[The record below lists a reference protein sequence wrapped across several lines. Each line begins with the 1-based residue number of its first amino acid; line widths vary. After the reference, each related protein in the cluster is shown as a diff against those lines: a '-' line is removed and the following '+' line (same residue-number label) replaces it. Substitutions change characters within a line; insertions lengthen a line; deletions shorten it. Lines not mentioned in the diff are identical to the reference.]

1 MKKIFFLLKTIF
13 IFSVVYAQQGVAITT
28 DGSSP
33 DNSAMLDIKSTSKGI
48 LIPRMT
54 AAQRT
59 AIASPVNG
67 LLIYQTDGN
76 AGFYYYNGNAWA
88 SLNAA
93 AGPLTGW
100 STTGNN
106 GTDSSVNFIGTLDSK
121 PLLGKVNGEQV
132 FYFSPTKT
140 VTSIG
145 YQAGKIDNGIFN
157 TFLGYQ
163 AGFSN
168 TSSGMNHFIGS
179 QAGYSNTTGSNNL
192 FEGWRTGYSNTTGS
206 YNLFIGDQAGYSNTT
221 GGMNIFIGR
230 MSGIYNTNSSNLFL
244 GNFTGSNNTGSSN
257 MFIGHSSGTVNSTG
271 NSNHFIGYEAG
282 YLNSTGTENHYE
294 GFKAGHQNS
303 TGSFNHFSGHNAGF
317 YNKTGNNNFFIGYEA
332 GNSNTTASYNHFV
345 GNQAGLNTTG
355 MSNFFEGFQAG
366 YNNTNGTLNYFSGM
380 QAGYYNTASQN
391 HFVGFQAGF
400 NNTTGQN
407 NHFAGFSA
415 GTYNTT
421 GSDNQFD
428 GYTAGYSNTTG
439 SQNYFS
445 GSGAGYKNSVGQ
457 NNTYIGY
464 QAGHEAVNA
473 VSNVMIGHQAGY
485 YETGSGKL
493 YISNSFTTTPLI
505 YGDFTNKLAR
515 INGQVEIIPA
525 NMEALT
531 IKRNGPMSID
541 FINPAYGTGQLSIA
555 GIVDGTFAG
564 TKFVFHGANSNLLT
578 LIGTGDAVLV
588 GTLTQLSDIRF
599 KKNISSIEGVLSKI
613 KQLRGVT
620 YNWKDNTKDTA
631 QQIGFIAQE
640 VEKVFPQL
648 VKTDEKG
655 MKSVA
660 YSNMVPVL
668 LEAIKEQQKQIDEL
682 KKMVEQFAKK

>member
-54 AAQRT
+54 VAQRT

-67 LLIYQTDGN
+67 LLIYQTDGTP
-76 AGFYYYNGNAWA
+76 GFYFYNGSAWA
-88 SLNAA
+88 SLNSA

-100 STTGNN
+100 STTGNG
-106 GTDSSVNFIGTLDSK
+106 GTDSSVNFIGTLDAK
-121 PLLGKVNGEQV
+121 PLLGKVNGEPV
-132 FYFSPTKT
+132 FYFSSTNPATY
-140 VTSIG
+140 IG
-145 YQAGKIDNGIFN
+145 YQAGKNNLGNYYN
-157 TFLGYQ
+157 TFIGYQ
-163 AGFSN
+163 AGYAN
-168 TSSGMNHFIGS
+168 TTGNNNLFIGANAGMVNTAGINNLFIGNG
-179 QAGYSNTTGSNNL
+179 AGYSNITASENLFIGRGAGHFNTTGSHNTFIGGAAGGSNTTGNYNYFSGYNAGYNNETGSNNHFVGL
-192 FEGWRTGYSNTTGS
+192 YAGGLNTV
-206 YNLFIGDQAGYSNTT
+206 
-221 GGMNIFIGR
+221 
-230 MSGIYNTNSSNLFL
+230 
-244 GNFTGSNNTGSSN
+244 GNDN
-257 MFIGHSSGTVNSTG
+257 
-271 NSNHFIGYEAG
+271 Y
-282 YLNSTGTENHYE
+282 
-294 GFKAGHQNS
+294 
-303 TGSFNHFSGHNAGF
+303 FSGNRAGF
-317 YNKTGNNNFFIGYEA
+317 NNQAANF
-332 GNSNTTASYNHFV
+332 NHFV
-345 GNQAGLNTTG
+345 GNQAGYSNTG
-355 MSNFFEGFQAG
+355 MSNFFEGFRAG
-366 YNNTNGTLNYFSGM
+366 YTNTTGTLNYFSGL
-380 QAGYYNTASQN
+380 QAGYFNTTASQN

-439 SQNYFS
+439 SHNYFS

-515 INGQVEIIPA
+515 INGQVEIIST
-525 NMEALT
+525 NTEALT

-541 FINPAYGTGQLSIA
+541 FINPAYGTGQLA
-555 GIVDGTFAG
+555 MVGIVDGTFAG

-599 KKNISSIEGVLSKI
+599 KKNISSIEGVLTKI
-613 KQLRGVT
+613 NQLRGVT

-668 LEAIKEQQKQIDEL
+668 LEAIKEQQQQIDEL
-682 KKMVEQFAKK
+682 KKMIEQLAKK

>member
-28 DGSSP
+28 DGTNP

-48 LIPRMT
+48 LIPRVT
-54 AAQRT
+54 AAQKT
-59 AIASPVNG
+59 AIVSPATG
-67 LLIYQTDGN
+67 LLIYQTDGTT
-76 AGFYYYNGNAWA
+76 GFYYYNGSAWA
-88 SLNAA
+88 PVSSAA
-93 AGPLTGW
+93 AGPLSGW
-100 STTGNN
+100 ATTGNM
-106 GTDSSVNFIGTLDSK
+106 GTDSSVNFIGTTDSK
-121 PLLGKVNGEQV
+121 PLIGKVNGQPV
-132 FYFSPTKT
+132 FYFSPTNT
-140 VTSIG
+140 AMLIG
-145 YQAGKIDNGIFN
+145 YQAGKNNLYSDN
-157 TFLGYQ
+157 TFIGYKAGYSNSSGNHNLFLGKNAGLNNTTGEQSLFIGQDAGRSNTIGNANLFVGFLTGYSNTTGYFNHFIGEQAGFANTTGAENYFSGFEAGKFSTTGSYNYFSGNYSGYQNTGDKNFAIGYAAGTNNSASYNHFVGYQ
-163 AGFSN
+163 AGVSN
-168 TSSGMNHFIGS
+168 TTGTANFFQGYEAGLSNTTANYNHFSGFKAGHS
-179 QAGYSNTTGSNNL
+179 DSTGMANHFEGYNSGYSNTTGS
-192 FEGWRTGYSNTTGS
+192 
-206 YNLFIGDQAGYSNTT
+206 Q
-221 GGMNIFIGR
+221 
-230 MSGIYNTNSSNLFL
+230 
-244 GNFTGSNNTGSSN
+244 
-257 MFIGHSSGTVNSTG
+257 
-271 NSNHFIGYEAG
+271 
-282 YLNSTGTENHYE
+282 
-294 GFKAGHQNS
+294 
-303 TGSFNHFSGHNAGF
+303 
-317 YNKTGNNNFFIGYEA
+317 
-332 GNSNTTASYNHFV
+332 
-345 GNQAGLNTTG
+345 
-355 MSNFFEGFQAG
+355 
-366 YNNTNGTLNYFSGM
+366 NYFSG
-380 QAGYYNTASQN
+380 QQTGYANTTASQN

-428 GYTAGYSNTTG
+428 GHTAGYSNTTG

-531 IKRNGPMSID
+531 IKRNGPMSVD
-541 FINPAYGTGQLSIA
+541 FINPAYGTGQLSIV

-648 VKTDEKG
+648 VKTYEKG

-682 KKMVEQFAKK
+682 KKMVEQLAKK